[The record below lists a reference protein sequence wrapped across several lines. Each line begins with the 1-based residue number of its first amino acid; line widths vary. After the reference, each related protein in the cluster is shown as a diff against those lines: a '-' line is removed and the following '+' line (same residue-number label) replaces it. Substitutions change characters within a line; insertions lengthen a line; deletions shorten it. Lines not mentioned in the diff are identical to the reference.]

1 MINFDIVYM
10 LQLNMAGVGPSGS
23 DIQQSEN
30 NDPTNITGNEI
41 FDHDMDDTGN
51 DRVDHELE
59 PLK

>member
-1 MINFDIVYM
+1 
-10 LQLNMAGVGPSGS
+10 MAGVGPSGS
-23 DIQQSEN
+23 DIQKSEN

>member
-23 DIQQSEN
+23 DIQKSEN
-30 NDPTNITGNEI
+30 NGPMNKTGDEI
-41 FDHDMDDTGN
+41 FDHDMDDTSN
-51 DRVDHELE
+51 ARVDHELE

>member
-10 LQLNMAGVGPSGS
+10 LQLNMAGVGPSDS
-23 DIQQSEN
+23 DIQKSEN
-30 NDPTNITGNEI
+30 NDPMNNTGNEI